1 MEVFGDLRAGDEIA
15 ARGTDELKAGRIRA
29 GQTGETCIARLQGR
43 GPSESIF
50 SSTRST
56 GASDTQ
62 GGLVVSRQSATS
74 ASGACHIPKPYPVS
88 PLETESE
95 SMKRTFAIILAALAA
110 AALFGGLVHAV
121 LVAAH
126 VSEPAATTVY
136 GLTPRRLWATTVAV
150 VALVGVVIG
159 GLALARPASRFG
171 TASGRLGAIVA
182 LVAGLI
188 AVVNGGLNLAIANGG
203 PGTGNG
209 VVGGAAAFVLGLI
222 AMALGGLAL
231 ARSRRT
237 ALEPGR
243 MT

>member
-1 MEVFGDLRAGDEIA
+1 
-15 ARGTDELKAGRIRA
+15 
-29 GQTGETCIARLQGR
+29 
-43 GPSESIF
+43 
-50 SSTRST
+50 
-56 GASDTQ
+56 
-62 GGLVVSRQSATS
+62 
-74 ASGACHIPKPYPVS
+74 
-88 PLETESE
+88 
-95 SMKRTFAIILAALAA
+95 MKRTFAIILAGLAA
-110 AALFGGLVHAV
+110 VALFAGLVYAV

-150 VALVGVVIG
+150 LALVGVGIG

-222 AMALGGLAL
+222 ALAIGRQAL
-231 ARSRRT
+231 ARCRLNPFET
-237 ALEPGR
+237 GR